1 MTVSEWRNNRP
12 ALRPTT
18 RTWLVRRL
26 PLLLISVGVIL
37 TLLPAVEAQ
46 AAPCDPPITNP
57 VACENTKPGNPA
69 SEWDVSGGG
78 SSNIEGFAT
87 DISVDQGQTIQ
98 FKVDTNSSNYRIDI
112 YRLGYYGGM
121 GARKVGTVE
130 PSASLP
136 QNQPNCLTNQ
146 TTGLVDCGNW
156 AVSASWAVPTDAVSG
171 IYLGKLVREDGT
183 SGANH
188 IAFIVR
194 DDDGHSDLL
203 FQTSDTTWQAYN
215 QYGGN
220 SLYSGSP
227 RRPGVQGQL
236 QPAFHHSFLLRRGLA
251 LQRRVPD
258 DPVPREERLQRQLLH
273 WRGHGPPRRRAP
285 RTQGLHVRRT

>member
-1 MTVSEWRNNRP
+1 MTVSEWRNNQP

-194 DDDGHSDLL
+194 DDDGHSDL
-203 FQTSDTTWQAYN
+203 SVPN
-215 QYGGN
+215 V
-220 SLYSGSP
+220 
-227 RRPGVQGQL
+227 R
-236 QPAFHHSFLLRRGLA
+236 HHLAGL
-251 LQRRVPD
+251 
-258 DPVPREERLQRQLLH
+258 
-273 WRGHGPPRRRAP
+273 
-285 RTQGLHVRRT
+285 